1 MTKELNIG
9 NVPRAIGNYMDLRKL
24 IKDYLKE
31 AKLMQ
36 LSTAIDNQ
44 PWTCSVWFA
53 ADEDLNIF
61 WFSSTKRRHS
71 KEVMK
76 NPKVSAAIVL
86 PHTPEDDARG
96 LQLEGNAKLLTE
108 EKDIQKAR
116 SVYEGRIFPKKIIDQ
131 FMKSK
136 DRPHKFY
143 KIKPTQFVLFDVVN
157 FPDESRQEYN
167 L

>member
-1 MTKELNIG
+1 MNIG
-9 NVPRAIGNYMDLRKL
+9 NAHRAIGNIMDLRKL
-24 IKDYLKE
+24 IEDYLKE

-36 LSTAIDNQ
+36 LSTSVNNQ

-53 ADEDLNIF
+53 ADEDLNIY

-86 PHTPEDDARG
+86 PHTPEDKPRG
-96 LQLEGNAKLLTE
+96 IQLQGNAKLLTDE
-108 EKDIQKAR
+108 SDIKKAR
-116 SVYEGRIFPKKIIDQ
+116 SVYEGRIFSKETVDK

-136 DRPHKFY
+136 ESPHKFY
-143 KIKPTQFVLFDVVN
+143 EIKPRSFVLFDLVN
-157 FPDESRQEYN
+157 FPDKPRQE
-167 L
+167 LKM